1 MPDVENTEQVENQP
15 APADEQTKKKKWPL
29 IAGII
34 VVQVIAAVLLVVFF
48 LFPRY
53 QQWAEAGEIEEPVK
67 EEKKELGFIYTIS
80 DLTVNPKN
88 SMGRRFA
95 VFEVALEVK
104 DNKSIEA
111 LKKYHPILMDRCI
124 SYFRTKTVAEL
135 SAQIQMD
142 VIKDDLKLIVNQ
154 VLGYDAVN
162 DLYFTRFVLE

>member
-1 MPDVENTEQVENQP
+1 MPEAENKEKVENQP
-15 APADEQTKKKKWPL
+15 EPAEKQKKKKKWPL

-34 VVQVIAAVLLVVFF
+34 TVQVIAAILLVVFF

-53 QQWAEAGEIEEPVK
+53 QQWTGAGEIEEPVK
-67 EEKKELGFIYTIS
+67 EAKKELGYIYTIS
-80 DLTVNPKN
+80 DLTINPKN

-95 VFEVALEVK
+95 VFEIALEVK
-104 DNKSIEA
+104 DNKSIEE

-135 SAQIQMD
+135 SAQIQMN
-142 VIKDDLKLIVNQ
+142 VIKDDLKMIVNQ
-154 VLGYDAVN
+154 LIGYDAVS